1 MNFTLLFRR
10 FCRNS
15 ALLAAA
21 FVGSIPLSAAGA
33 ATLVLLNGNLPGEG
47 FNDPTPAV
55 PVGGNPGTTLGEQ
68 RIHAFQHAAA
78 IWGSR
83 IHSPEP
89 IEVYAA
95 FEPLSCS
102 SSSAVLGTTGTAAV
116 WSDFPGATLP
126 ETWYGSALANRL
138 AGFDLD
144 PFYPDI
150 FAFFNSDLGGS
161 GCLDGVSWYLG
172 LDGNHGAGMDLVTVF
187 LHELAHGL
195 GFQQFT
201 DLTTGEQLL
210 DQTDAYGRHLLDS
223 SLGKT
228 WDQLSNE
235 ERAYSAGNTRRLS
248 WNGPEV
254 TAAAAGI
261 LTPGTPFLRVH
272 SPSSLTGDYAV
283 GTATFGPALTPAGVT
298 GELAFGI
305 DAEEEEIDGCTPLLN
320 AGEIGGRIAVVVR
333 GGCDFT
339 VKALHAQQAGAIGLV
354 VIDLVPGSPP
364 PELGGFEPAVTIPA
378 VRVSFADGLTL
389 ATAMGSGPVQVT
401 LSVERSVRLGAD
413 RQGRVLMNAP
423 DPVLPGVSISHWDPI
438 ATPNQLMEPILD
450 ADLSHSVREPQDL
463 TVALLRDLG
472 WFPGWAYSKYDLNGS
487 GCVDRTDLNLLN
499 SAIRSRSR
507 NPEYDLN
514 LDGRVDAADARL
526 LSLRY
531 TNPGGVACA
540 SP

>member
-1 MNFTLLFRR
+1 MNLTLAIRR
-10 FCRNS
+10 LCRS
-15 ALLAAA
+15 TSLLGAAVA
-21 FVGSIPLSAAGA
+21 GCLPFSAAGA
-33 ATLVLLNGNLPGEG
+33 AAIVLINGSLPGEG
-47 FNDPTPAV
+47 FNDPTPTE
-55 PVGGNPGTTLGEQ
+55 PVGGNPGRTLGEQ
-68 RIHAFQHAAA
+68 RILAFQHAAA

-89 IEVYAA
+89 IEVYAV
-95 FEPLSCS
+95 FEPLPCS
-102 SSSAVLGTTGTAAV
+102 EGSAVLGSTGTPKV
-116 WSDFPGATLP
+116 WSDFPGATFP
-126 ETWYGSALANRL
+126 GTWYGSALANRL

-144 PFYPDI
+144 PFYPDVV
-150 FAFFNSDLGGS
+150 AVFNSELGGT
-161 GCLDGVSWYLG
+161 GCLDGVPWYLG

-201 DLTTGEQLL
+201 DLNTGARLL
-210 DQTDAYGRHLLDS
+210 DQPDVYGRHLVDS

-228 WDQLSNE
+228 WDQMSDE
-235 ERAYSAGNTRRLS
+235 ERAYSAGNARHLA

-254 TAAAAGI
+254 TAAAAAM
-261 LTPGTPFLRVH
+261 LTRGTPFLRVLR
-272 SPSSLTGDYAV
+272 PSSIATDYSI
-283 GTATFGPALTPAGVT
+283 GTATFGPALTAAGVT

-305 DAEEEEIDGCTPLLN
+305 DGEEEAVDGCSPLLN
-320 AGEIGGRIAVVVR
+320 AWEITGRIAVVLR

-339 VKALHAQQAGAIGLV
+339 VKALNAQEAGALGLV

-364 PELGGFEPAVTIPA
+364 PELGGFEPAVVIPA
-378 VRVSFADGLTL
+378 VRVSLADGFTL
-389 ATAMGSGPVQVT
+389 AMAMGDGPVQVT
-401 LSVERSVRLGAD
+401 LLADPTVRRGTD
-413 RQGRVLMNAP
+413 RQGRVLVNAP

-438 ATPNQLMEPILD
+438 TTPNQLMEPILD
-450 ADLSHSVREPQDL
+450 GDLTHSVREPQDL
-463 TVALLRDLG
+463 TLALLRDLG

-531 TNPGGVACA
+531 TNPGGAACA
-540 SP
+540 SR